1 MKIRSDSAAHFG
13 VSALLVVIL
22 GLLLPW
28 WGAAAGAL
36 AIGIGK
42 ELYDKKHGGVASWHD
57 VICDLAGI
65 ALGVLIVCVYHSLII
80 S

>member
-1 MKIRSDSAAHFG
+1 M
-13 VSALLVVIL
+13 SALLVVIL

-42 ELYDKKHGGVASWHD
+42 EIYDRRHGGVASWHD
-57 VICDLAGI
+57 VICDLSGIVAGI
-65 ALGVLIVCVYHSLII
+65 CISLVR
-80 S
+80 